1 MRLVDNDYT
10 GPTAATLGC
19 PSPDVLMALGG
30 DALPDEIRVPAEAHV
45 ARCAACRALLVDL
58 DALDQ
63 DVPATLDQRVL
74 GKTTGGAA
82 WKGFLLP
89 MAAVLVAAVALGVWY
104 RNSQSPAAV
113 VATSAPPAPD
123 AAPPSQAAPGR
134 AEAPS
139 AEAAGQ
145 WSITKP
151 ALLLPLATAV
161 VVRGEAEETA
171 RALAEALA
179 PYRTDDYVEAERRLE
194 GVVQKYPASADA
206 WFYLG
211 STRLLDGDAAGAR
224 DALAEARA
232 KGVGDR
238 DDEAAWLLATAE
250 ARVGELA
257 AARTKLATL
266 CDGTGAFK
274 APACAALDTLK

>member
-10 GPTAATLGC
+10 GPGAATLGC

-45 ARCAACRALLVDL
+45 ARCAACRALLPDL

-74 GKTTGGAA
+74 GETTGGAA
-82 WKGFLLP
+82 WKSLLLP

-104 RNSQSPAAV
+104 RNSQSPAEV
-113 VATSAPPAPD
+113 VATSAPPAPE
-123 AAPPSQAAPGR
+123 AAPPSQ
-134 AEAPS
+134 
-139 AEAAGQ
+139 AAGQ

-224 DALAEARA
+224 DALAESRA

-238 DDEAAWLLATAE
+238 DDEVAWLLATAE
-250 ARVGELA
+250 ARLGELA
-257 AARTKLATL
+257 AARTKLTTL
-266 CDGTGAFK
+266 CDGAGAFK

>member
-1 MRLVDNDYT
+1 
-10 GPTAATLGC
+10 
-19 PSPDVLMALGG
+19 
-30 DALPDEIRVPAEAHV
+30 
-45 ARCAACRALLVDL
+45 
-58 DALDQ
+58 
-63 DVPATLDQRVL
+63 
-74 GKTTGGAA
+74 
-82 WKGFLLP
+82 
-89 MAAVLVAAVALGVWY
+89 VLVAAVALGVWY

-113 VATSAPPAPD
+113 VATATPSAPE
-123 AAPPSQAAPGR
+123 AAPPSSTGPRR
-134 AEAPS
+134 AEAPG

-145 WSITKP
+145 WSIAKP

-194 GVVQKYPASADA
+194 GVVQKFPASADA

-224 DALAEARA
+224 DALTEARA

-250 ARVGELA
+250 ARLGELA
-257 AARTKLATL
+257 GARTKLTTL

-274 APACAALDTLK
+274 APACDALSTLK